1 MFGYFIILT
10 IFWKKNPKVLRL
22 RLLDL
27 TNNKRTHK
35 RYKLEYK
42 DSKIQIPQLI
52 NKWTNI
58 KFLIKMMLY

>member
-27 TNNKRTHK
+27 TNNKRPHK
-35 RYKLEYK
+35 RYKLKYK
-42 DSKIQIPQLI
+42 GSKIQVPQLI